1 MTDPSPRNLPKPRT
15 LLGWGLI
22 AAATAFVKEKY
33 TDLSWGDVARAP
45 IQGIL
50 DAYNDTKTSGWTKA
64 WNVAVETT
72 KLGVGI
78 GLMAGATALAT
89 AAAPAVAATVAGGV
103 AIAAGGLIVG
113 GVVSHFVVEPLLDKA
128 KLKSE
133 PASPRSQQ
141 VEPVPTNAYASLANH
156 HGVHTAAEPEALAP
170 ASTTRHHQIPNATMA
185 LPKITA

>member
-1 MTDPSPRNLPKPRT
+1 MAEPSPRNLPKPRT

-113 GVVSHFVVEPLLDKA
+113 GVVSHFVVDPLLDKA
-128 KLKSE
+128 KSE
-133 PASPRSQQ
+133 PSKHRADTTLIARPMPSYTAMINEHAKPD
-141 VEPVPTNAYASLANH
+141 LAQR
-156 HGVHTAAEPEALAP
+156 EPEATIVNKRTTTISMTKSINGP
-170 ASTTRHHQIPNATMA
+170 AA
-185 LPKITA
+185 

>member
-1 MTDPSPRNLPKPRT
+1 MAEPSSRNLPKPRT

-113 GVVSHFVVEPLLDKA
+113 GVVSHFVVDPLLDKA
-128 KLKSE
+128 KSKPFEHRAEPTLNDH
-133 PASPRSQQ
+133 PASD
-141 VEPVPTNAYASLANH
+141 YAAMIDER
-156 HGVHTAAEPEALAP
+156 AQPEAARP
-170 ASTTRHHQIPNATMA
+170 EPQAVPFHSRPTKA
-185 LPKITA
+185 LMPKPIHTPVALS